1 MCQIASVQG
10 RASAHRSNSKK
21 CWPQWRRSRS
31 SQWPSLSGWS
41 RVHRECRRSL
51 ASKVDTQCSVG
62 SILSGYRSPA
72 IKMCIFY
79 WYSNFDIHCSFG
91 TYMYSCNNYL
101 FMGVI
106 NSKDKVWAVNNSSH
120 LSCFYEK
127 KIHNSA
133 PSAGRGLRLLGRKQG
148 VCLCSAS
155 QCHCAVLPSVMEQ
168 WINGQMPRK

>member
-1 MCQIASVQG
+1 MKKVQIITMTITFWLESSSSRMSQESGFKGRYSVL
-10 RASAHRSNSKK
+10 
-21 CWPQWRRSRS
+21 WRI
-31 SQWPSLSGWS
+31 
-41 RVHRECRRSL
+41 H
-51 ASKVDTQCSVG
+51 SVRLPI
-62 SILSGYRSPA
+62 SCNQNVYLFFTDSEIL
-72 IKMCIFY
+72 IFGNY
-79 WYSNFDIHCSFG
+79 IS
-91 TYMYSCNNYL
+91 SCNNYL

-168 WINGQMPRK
+168 WTNGQMPLK

>member
-1 MCQIASVQG
+1 MKKVQIITMTITFWLESSSSRMSQESGFKGRYSVLCRIHSVRLPISCNQ
-10 RASAHRSNSKK
+10 NVYF
-21 CWPQWRRSRS
+21 
-31 SQWPSLSGWS
+31 SLW
-41 RVHRECRRSL
+41 
-51 ASKVDTQCSVG
+51 CST
-62 SILSGYRSPA
+62 
-72 IKMCIFY
+72 F
-79 WYSNFDIHCSFG
+79 NIHCSFG
-91 TYMYSCNNYL
+91 TYIYSCNNYL